1 MTNSIYT
8 NGNGNRHSN
17 GHSSGNGNGHSNGK
31 GRKRVVITGLGV
43 VSPCG
48 IGRTKFWDNIINASS
63 PPVDY
68 ITRFNTEDL
77 PTKIGA
83 EITNFDSGSFLS
95 ENDARRFD
103 ETAQYAYVA
112 ARLAL
117 DDGMVDLD
125 SVNRERVGVII
136 GSSHGPIRAMER
148 EIGVVGSNG
157 MHGVSPFAMANAS
170 TNIAP
175 GLIALKLGLK
185 GPNFSMVSAC
195 ASGTHSIGAA
205 YDSVALNRAD
215 LMLAGGTEACITR
228 FIFSGYCFISAMS
241 RRNQE
246 PAKACRPFDANR
258 DGFVMSEG
266 AGIVLLEQLDHALAR
281 GAHIYAEVVGYGACN
296 DAVHVTNLSRRG
308 VGVRKAMELAIQD
321 AGIGLDDI
329 DYINTHGSSTVLA
342 DKCEAAAIKDLFKDR
357 TRKIL
362 VNSTKSITGHM
373 MGASGGVEALVCAL
387 SLQEGTVHATLNY
400 DTFDPNCDLERI
412 TNQVV
417 KKDIHYAISNSIGFG
432 GANSSLVFKRYE

>member
-1 MTNSIYT
+1 MTNNY
-8 NGNGNRHSN
+8 HSDGN
-17 GHSSGNGNGHSNGK
+17 GHSKGNGNGHRHGNGYGH
-31 GRKRVVITGLGV
+31 GRKSRVVITGLGV

-48 IGRTKFWDNIINASS
+48 IGRKNFWQSIINATS
-63 PPVDY
+63 PPVGY
-68 ITRFNTEDL
+68 ITRFDTDDL

-83 EITNFDSGSFLS
+83 EINNFDSGSFLS

-117 DDGMVDLD
+117 DDGAVDLD
-125 SVNRERVGVII
+125 AVNRERVGVII

-148 EIGVVGSNG
+148 EIGVVGSAG

-205 YDSVALNRAD
+205 YDSVALHRAD

-246 PAKACRPFDANR
+246 PAKACRPFDAGR

-266 AGIVLLEQLDHALAR
+266 AGIVLLEELNHALAR
-281 GAHIYAEVVGYGACN
+281 GAHIYAEVIGYGACN

-342 DKCEAAAIKDLFKDR
+342 DKCESAAIKDLFKER
-357 TRKIL
+357 TKKVLI
-362 VNSTKSITGHM
+362 NSTKSITGHM

-387 SLQEGTVHATLNY
+387 SLQEGMVHATLNY
-400 DTFDPNCDLERI
+400 DTFDPNCDLEGI
-412 TNQVV
+412 NNQVV
-417 KKDIHYAISNSIGFG
+417 KKDIHYALSNSIGFG
-432 GANSSLVFKRYE
+432 GANSSLVFKLYE

>member
-1 MTNSIYT
+1 MTNNSNQRSGNGHH
-8 NGNGNRHSN
+8 NGNG
-17 GHSSGNGNGHSNGK
+17 GK
-31 GRKRVVITGLGV
+31 SRVVITGLGV
-43 VSPCG
+43 VSPIG
-48 IGRTKFWDNIINASS
+48 TGRTEFWNNILDGTS
-63 PPVDY
+63 PVNY
-68 ITRFNTEDL
+68 VTRFNADDL
-77 PTKIGA
+77 PTRIGA
-83 EITNFDSGSFLS
+83 EIKNFASASYLS
-95 ENDARRFD
+95 ENDMRRFD

-117 DDGMVDLD
+117 DDGKVDLD
-125 SVNRERVGVII
+125 AVNRERVGVII
-136 GSSHGPIRAMER
+136 GSSHGPIKAMER
-148 EIGVVGSNG
+148 EIGVVGTAG
-157 MHGVSPFAMANAS
+157 MHSVSPFAMANAS

-185 GPNFSMVSAC
+185 GPNFAMVSAC

-246 PAKACRPFDANR
+246 PVKACRPFDANR

-266 AGIVLLEQLDHALAR
+266 AGLVLLEELNHALAR
-281 GAHIYAEVVGYGACN
+281 GAHIYAEVIGYGACN

-342 DKCEAAAIKDLFKDR
+342 DRCESAAIKDLFKER
-357 TRKIL
+357 TRKLLI
-362 VNSTKSITGHM
+362 NSTKSITGHM

-387 SLQEGTVHATLNY
+387 SLQERTVHATLNY
-400 DTFDPNCDLERI
+400 DTFDPNCDLEGI

-417 KKDIHYAISNSIGFG
+417 KKDIRYALSNSIGFG

>member
-1 MTNSIYT
+1 MTNSIHT
-8 NGNGNRHSN
+8 N
-17 GHSSGNGNGHSNGK
+17 GNGNGHSNGN
-31 GRKRVVITGLGV
+31 GRRSRVVITGLGV

-48 IGRTKFWDNIINASS
+48 IGRTKFWHNLINASS
-63 PPVDY
+63 PVGY

-83 EITNFDSGSFLS
+83 EIGDFDSGSFLS

-103 ETAQYAYVA
+103 ETAQYAFVA
-112 ARLAL
+112 AKLAL
-117 DDGMVDLD
+117 DDGKVDLD
-125 SVNRERVGVII
+125 AVNRERVGVII

-148 EIGVVGSNG
+148 EIGVVGSAG

-266 AGIVLLEQLDHALAR
+266 AGLVLLEQLDHALAR
-281 GAHIYAEVVGYGACN
+281 GAHIYAEVIGYGACN

-342 DKCEAAAIKDLFKDR
+342 DKCEAAAIKDLFKER
-357 TRKIL
+357 TKKVL

-387 SLQEGTVHATLNY
+387 SLEEGIVHPTLNY
-400 DTFDPNCDLERI
+400 DTFDPNCDLEGVS
-412 TNQVV
+412 NQVV
-417 KKDIHYAISNSIGFG
+417 KKDIHYALSNSIGFG
-432 GANSSLVFKRYE
+432 GANSSLVFKRYQ

>member
-1 MTNSIYT
+1 MTNT
-8 NGNGNRHSN
+8 NHS
-17 GHSSGNGNGHSNGK
+17 NGNGHPTGN
-31 GRKRVVITGLGV
+31 GRKARVVITGLGV

-48 IGRTKFWDNIINASS
+48 TGRATFWQNIIDASS
-63 PPVDY
+63 RVGY

-83 EITNFDSGSFLS
+83 EINSFDSGLFLS

-117 DDGMVDLD
+117 DDGRVDLEAI
-125 SVNRERVGVII
+125 NRERVGVII

-148 EIGVVGSNG
+148 EIEVVGSAG
-157 MHGVSPFAMANAS
+157 IHGVSPFAMANAS

-246 PAKACRPFDANR
+246 PSRACRPFDADR

-266 AGIVLLEQLDHALAR
+266 AGIVLLEELDHALAR

-308 VGVRKAMELAIQD
+308 IGVRKAMELAIQD

-329 DYINTHGSSTVLA
+329 NYINTHGSSTVLA
-342 DKCEAAAIKDLFKDR
+342 DKCEAAGIKDLFKER
-357 TRKIL
+357 TKKLLI
-362 VNSTKSITGHM
+362 NSTKSITGHM
-373 MGASGGVEALVCAL
+373 MGASGGVEAVVCAL
-387 SLQEGTVHATLNY
+387 SLESGIVHRTLNY
-400 DTFDPNCDLERI
+400 DTFDPNCDLEGI

-417 KKDIHYAISNSIGFG
+417 KKDIYYALSNSIGFG

>member
-1 MTNSIYT
+1 MSYNNS
-8 NGNGNRHSN
+8 S
-17 GHSSGNGNGHSNGK
+17 NGNGHSNG
-31 GRKRVVITGLGV
+31 RKARVVITGLGV
-43 VSPCG
+43 VSPIG
-48 IGRTKFWDNIINASS
+48 TGRTKFWQNILNASS
-63 PPVDY
+63 PVDY
-68 ITRFNTEDL
+68 VTRFNTEDL
-77 PTKIGA
+77 PTRIGA
-83 EITNFDSGSFLS
+83 EIKDFDSGAFLS

-112 ARLAL
+112 AKLAL
-117 DDGMVDLD
+117 DDGMVDLETI
-125 SVNRERVGVII
+125 NRERVGVII
-136 GSSHGPIRAMER
+136 GSSHGPIKAMER
-148 EIGVVGSNG
+148 EIAVVGSAG
-157 MHGVSPFAMANAS
+157 MHSVSPFAMANAS

-215 LMLAGGTEACITR
+215 LMLGGGTEACMTR

-246 PAKACRPFDANR
+246 PARACRPFDASR

-266 AGIVLLEQLDHALAR
+266 AGLVLLEELDHALAR
-281 GAHIYAEVVGYGACN
+281 GAHIYAEVIGYGACN

-308 VGVRKAMELAIQD
+308 VGVRKAMELAIND

-342 DKCEAAAIKDLFKDR
+342 DKCEAAAIKDLFKHR
-357 TRKIL
+357 TKKLLI
-362 VNSTKSITGHM
+362 NSTKSITGHM
-373 MGASGGVEALVCAL
+373 MGASGGVEAVVCAL
-387 SLQEGTVHATLNY
+387 SLQEGIVHRTLNY
-400 DTFDPNCDLERI
+400 DTFDPNCDLEGI
-412 TNQVV
+412 TSQVV
-417 KKDIHYAISNSIGFG
+417 KKDIHYVLSNSIGFG

>member
-1 MTNSIYT
+1 MSYSN
-8 NGNGNRHSN
+8 HS
-17 GHSSGNGNGHSNGK
+17 NGNGHGNGH
-31 GRKRVVITGLGV
+31 GRKSRVVITGLGV
-43 VSPCG
+43 VSPVG
-48 IGRTKFWDNIINASS
+48 NGRMDFWHNVINASS
-63 PPVDY
+63 PVGY

-83 EITNFDSGSFLS
+83 EISHFDSGSFLS

-112 ARLAL
+112 AKLAL
-117 DDGMVDLD
+117 DDGKVDLETI
-125 SVNRERVGVII
+125 NRDRVGVII
-136 GSSHGPIRAMER
+136 GSSHGPIKAMER
-148 EIGVVGSNG
+148 EIEAVGTAG
-157 MHGVSPFAMANAS
+157 MHSVSPFAMANAS

-205 YDSVALNRAD
+205 YDNVALNRAD

-266 AGIVLLEQLDHALAR
+266 AGIVLLEELDHALAR
-281 GAHIYAEVVGYGACN
+281 GAHIYAEVIGYGACN

-308 VGVRKAMELAIQD
+308 VGVRKAMELAIED

-342 DKCEAAAIKDLFKDR
+342 DKCEAAAIKDLFKHR
-357 TRKIL
+357 TKNIL
-362 VNSTKSITGHM
+362 INSTKSITGHM
-373 MGASGGVEALVCAL
+373 MGASGGVEAVVCAL
-387 SLQEGTVHATLNY
+387 SLQDGIVHRTLNY
-400 DTFDPNCDLERI
+400 DTFDPNCDLEGI

-417 KKDIHYAISNSIGFG
+417 KKDLHYVLSNSIGFG